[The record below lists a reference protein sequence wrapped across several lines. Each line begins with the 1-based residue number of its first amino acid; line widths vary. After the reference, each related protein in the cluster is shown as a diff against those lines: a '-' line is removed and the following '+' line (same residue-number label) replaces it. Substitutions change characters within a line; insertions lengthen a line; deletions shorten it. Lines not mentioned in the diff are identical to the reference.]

1 MDLSGDFVAIDVGEK
16 KNQKIKIVG
25 TYENPYFCG
34 KDVCEILEY
43 KDINK
48 TLREQVKDKHKKELR
63 MLSNE
68 LEDPGS
74 SNSLG
79 LNNLKNLTYHS
90 GKAVYI
96 SEAGLYSLIMRSK
109 VPFAEAFQDLVV
121 EIILPSIRKHG
132 KFQIEKQ
139 LSFTT
144 EQLRI
149 KEINEKDL
157 QSQLALEKV
166 AKEKAEHEKEL
177 EKMAKE
183 KAERKALRINKFMKQ
198 ITVKERKLEWIYIA
212 TTSMYASE
220 RIFKI
225 GSTTRL
231 SSRINGYN
239 TGRPIEDGYYYC
251 WVVKCYNAKDVD
263 YCIQKL
269 LTDFK
274 HRETTE
280 LYCGIRF
287 TDLRDIVA
295 FIVENYDASVDYI
308 NNFIKVKLSQS
319 LDEEDDD
326 PPRLDCKQITYHIG
340 EHTETINLENE
351 DLDTLE
357 LIKLEIS
364 SMLTDMQQ
372 RQVALVVDRKML
384 LERLEKK
391 IASEPRKNLWT
402 RVKEFTGWTT
412 SKVELTNGDL
422 NYKIVY

>member
-1 MDLSGDFVAIDVGEK
+1 MDLSGDFVTFNVGEK

-43 KDINK
+43 KDNK
-48 TLREQVKDKHKKELR
+48 QAIQDGVKEKHKKDLKT
-63 MLSNE
+63 LSNE
-68 LEDPGS
+68 LGVSTP
-74 SNSLG
+74 NSLG
-79 LNNLKNLTYHS
+79 SNNLKNLTYNQ

-109 VPFAEAFQDLVV
+109 VPFAEDFQDLVFEV
-121 EIILPSIRKHG
+121 ILPSIRKHG
-132 KFQIEKQ
+132 KFQMEKQ
-139 LSFTT
+139 LTFTMQ
-144 EQLRI
+144 QL
-149 KEINEKDL
+149 E
-157 QSQLALEKV
+157 LEKV
-166 AKEKAEHEKEL
+166 AKEKAEREKEL
-177 EKMAKE
+177 EKVAKE
-183 KAERKALRINKFMKQ
+183 KAELKALRINKFMKQ

-212 TTSMYASE
+212 TTSVYAAE

-231 SSRINGYN
+231 STRINGYN
-239 TGRPIEDGYYYC
+239 TGRPIEDDYYYC
-251 WVVKCYNAKDVD
+251 WVVKCYNAKDTD

-269 LTDFK
+269 LADFK

-287 TDLRDIVA
+287 VDLRDIVA

-308 NNFIKVKLSQS
+308 NKFIKFKLSQS
-319 LDEEDDD
+319 LDQEDEE
-326 PPRLDCKQITYHIG
+326 PPRLDCKRITYHIG
-340 EHTETINLENE
+340 DHTETVDLENQ
-351 DLDTLE
+351 DADTLE
-357 LIKLEIS
+357 LVKQELS

-372 RQVALVVDRKML
+372 RQVELVVDRKIL
-384 LERLEKK
+384 LERLEK
-391 IASEPRKNLWT
+391 ITSEPRKNLWT

-412 SKVELTNGDL
+412 SKAELKNGSL

>member
-1 MDLSGDFVAIDVGEK
+1 MSLIPFMDLSGDFVTVDVGEK

-34 KDVCEILEY
+34 RDVCEILEY

-79 LNNLKNLTYHS
+79 SNNLKNLTYHS

-121 EIILPSIRKHG
+121 EVILPSIRKRG

-157 QSQLALEKV
+157 QSQL
-166 AKEKAEHEKEL
+166 EKAEQEKEL
-177 EKMAKE
+177 EKVAKE

-231 SSRINGYN
+231 STRIGGYN

-269 LTDFK
+269 LVEFK

-280 LYCGIRF
+280 LYCGVKF
-287 TDLRDIVA
+287 ADLRDIVA

-308 NNFIKVKLSQS
+308 NNFIKFKLSQS
-319 LDEEDDD
+319 LDEEDEE
-326 PPRLDCKQITYHIG
+326 PPRLDCK
-340 EHTETINLENE
+340 
-351 DLDTLE
+351 
-357 LIKLEIS
+357 
-364 SMLTDMQQ
+364 
-372 RQVALVVDRKML
+372 R
-384 LERLEKK
+384 
-391 IASEPRKNLWT
+391 
-402 RVKEFTGWTT
+402 
-412 SKVELTNGDL
+412 
-422 NYKIVY
+422 